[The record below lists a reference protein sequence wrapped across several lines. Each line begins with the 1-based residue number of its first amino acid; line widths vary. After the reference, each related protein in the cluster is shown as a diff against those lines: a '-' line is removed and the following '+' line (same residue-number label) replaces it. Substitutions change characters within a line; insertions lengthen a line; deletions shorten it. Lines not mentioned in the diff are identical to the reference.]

1 MYNFNSS
8 LFQYKLIFIAELI
21 ISELLIGVLFKKK
34 ENFIFRVLI
43 FVALSVVITFA
54 LPVAFYDA
62 YYIALLFTVMFVVS
76 IFLLKFCYDESY
88 SNLLLCGVFAYT
100 AQHVSYVLGNFVSNL
115 IGLETVN
122 VYAETPFTTEGVF
135 SLLISFVFYLLL
147 YGGMLIYIFHK
158 KKKQEKIIIGNV
170 SLIFVALAM
179 LLVNVFMNAIISYK
193 FTTSFDKVF
202 LVVYTIYDI
211 ICAVFII
218 GFLIISMTNASLK
231 NELNIIQLLWEKDKN
246 VYRIKKEKME
256 SVAIMCHDLR
266 HRLQSLSLRI
276 EDKNEIEKL
285 ENELIMYNGVFKT
298 GNEVMDIILS
308 ETEMYCKEHKIDFV
322 CIVDGSLLNF
332 ISENDLYSLFDNILH
347 NAIEATEKLLDVD
360 ERFIYLSVKK
370 INNLIHIYI
379 ENSFNNN
386 EKITFNEDGLPISIK
401 KDNHIHGYGMKSIKL
416 ITETYSGN
424 LNINVE
430 NNKFRLDLIFTDNEE
445 R

>member
-8 LFQYKLIFIAELI
+8 LFQYKLIFIVELI

-43 FVALSVVITFA
+43 FVALSLIITFA

-62 YYIALLFTVMFVVS
+62 YYIALLFTTMFIISV
-76 IFLLKFCYDESY
+76 FLLKFCYDESY

-115 IGLETVN
+115 MGLETVN
-122 VYAETPFTTEGVF
+122 VYAETPFTNEGVF
-135 SLLISFVFYLLL
+135 ALLISFVFYLLI
-147 YGGMLIYIFHK
+147 YAGILIYALNK
-158 KKKQEKIIIGNV
+158 KKKQEKIVIGNV

-179 LLVNVFMNAIISYK
+179 LLVNVLMNAIISYK

-202 LVVYTIYDI
+202 LIVYTIYDV

-218 GFLIISMTNASLK
+218 SILIISITNASLK
-231 NELNIIQLLWEKDKN
+231 NELNTIHLLWEKDKN

-266 HRLQSLSLRI
+266 HRLQSLRLKS
-276 EDKNEIEKL
+276 EDKNEIEKI
-285 ENELIMYNGVFKT
+285 ENELILYDGVFKT

-347 NAIEATEKLLDVD
+347 NAIEATEKLTDHD

-370 INNLIHIYI
+370 INKLIHIFI
-379 ENSFNNN
+379 ENSFKND
-386 EKITFNEDGLPISIK
+386 EKIILSEEGLPISLK
-401 KDNHIHGYGMKSIKL
+401 KNNKLHGYGMKSIKL

-424 LNINVE
+424 LNINIE
-430 NNKFRLDLIFTDNEE
+430 NNKFRLDLIFTDNE
-445 R
+445 